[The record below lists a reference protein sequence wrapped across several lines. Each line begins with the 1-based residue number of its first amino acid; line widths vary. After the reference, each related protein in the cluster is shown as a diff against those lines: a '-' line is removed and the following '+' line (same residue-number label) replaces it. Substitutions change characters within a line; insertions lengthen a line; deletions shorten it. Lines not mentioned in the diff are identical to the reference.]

1 VTDGAIVARAAG
13 VNLVILKAG
22 KHPIREIV
30 AAMRQ
35 FARNGVRVQGFVM
48 NDVVI
53 DRGLGRKSAYH
64 YQYSYK

>member
-1 VTDGAIVARAAG
+1 
-13 VNLVILKAG
+13 
-22 KHPIREIV
+22 V